1 MFQFLSKL
9 NCVFR
14 GFLLRKGMV
23 FYFFLKDVLM
33 VSVLERPRN
42 VYHLVIPFPEIIKS
56 LTSFFFERM
65 LPVEWP
71 PKCQWV

>member
-1 MFQFLSKL
+1 
-9 NCVFR
+9 
-14 GFLLRKGMV
+14 
-23 FYFFLKDVLM
+23 M

-42 VYHLVIPFPEIIKS
+42 VYHLVIPFPEIVKS

-65 LPVEWP
+65 FPVEWP